1 MPLPMR
7 FAATGDSFI
16 TRPLP
21 ATPSLAAIR
30 ALLHASDARFT
41 NFETLTPGANPTPN
55 AVSGGTWAAAP
66 EQVIPDLQA
75 LGFNLFALATN
86 HAMDFLHA
94 GLLATDAAMQKYNAV
109 CAGAGAN
116 LADANRPRYLADANR
131 PRYLDTPTGRVALIS
146 VCSTLHETAIAGQQ
160 RPDMAG
166 RPGANPLRFTTTYR
180 LPKPE
185 LDALAALAGA
195 TGINAAREQHVK
207 EGIYE
212 KLPPG
217 VLLFGQHRFQEGPAG
232 VDTTPHP
239 GDVARIT
246 ATIAEARRQADRVI
260 LSLHAH
266 EQLGTDKSIAAAF
279 VENFCRTAIDAGAHA
294 VIGHG
299 PHVLRGIEIYRG
311 RPIFYSLGNFIFQNE
326 TIQALPQ
333 DYYDKFKLGLDANV
347 SDAMD
352 ARYDR
357 GQRGFPA
364 NPWAWKAVIA
374 RWVDDGDRVSAIE
387 LHPVTLGFGATRPQR
402 GLPEL
407 TDDPTI
413 LSHLAD
419 LSARYGT
426 RLIPHGTIARVR
438 LD

>member
-116 LADANRPRYLADANR
+116 LADANR

-413 LSHLAD
+413 LPHLAD

>member
-41 NFETLTPGANPTPN
+41 KFETLTPGANPTPN

-116 LADANRPRYLADANR
+116 LADANR

-387 LHPVTLGFGATRPQR
+387 LHPVALGFGATRPQR

-413 LSHLAD
+413 LPHLAD

>member
-21 ATPSLAAIR
+21 ATPRLDAIR
-30 ALLHASDARFT
+30 ALLRDSDARFT
-41 NFETLTPGANPTPN
+41 NFETLTPGPNPTPN
-55 AVSGGTWAAAP
+55 AVSGGTWASAP

-94 GLLATDAAMQKYNAV
+94 GLMATDAAMQKHNAV

-116 LADANRPRYLADANR
+116 LAEANRPHYLE
-131 PRYLDTPTGRVALIS
+131 TPTGRVALIS

-185 LDALAALAGA
+185 LDALAALAA
-195 TGINAAREQHVK
+195 TTGINAAREQYVK

-212 KLPPG
+212 HLPPG
-217 VLLFGQHRFQEGPAG
+217 VLLFGQHRFKEGETG
-232 VDTTPHP
+232 VETTPHA

-246 ATIAEARRQADRVI
+246 ATIAEARRQADRVV

-266 EQLGTDKSIAAAF
+266 EQLGADKNIAAGF
-279 VENFCRTAIDAGAHA
+279 VETFCRAAIDAGAHA

-326 TIQALPQ
+326 TIPALPQ

-347 SDAMD
+347 ADAMD
-352 ARYDR
+352 ARYDS
-357 GQRGFPA
+357 GKRGFPA

-374 RWVDDGDRVSAIE
+374 RWVDDGDRVSAID
-387 LHPVTLGFGATRPQR
+387 LHPVALGFGTPRPQR

-407 TDDPTI
+407 SNDPAI
-413 LSHLAD
+413 LPHLAE

-426 RLIPHGTIARVR
+426 TIVQHGGLGRVV